1 MIGNGIWNLVVNY
14 GRALDVFYEPVK
26 IMVYLKLILFKHIK
40 EEKNKT
46 NKKKFSDEIYA
57 I

>member
-1 MIGNGIWNLVVNY
+1 
-14 GRALDVFYEPVK
+14 
-26 IMVYLKLILFKHIK
+26 MVYLKLILFKHIK

-46 NKKKFSDEIYA
+46 NKKKFSDEIYV